1 MGDERTEEVIL
12 RILRESDE
20 RVMAASEIIDQVE
33 VSKPTVYTHL
43 AKLVGAEEIESK
55 EVGRT
60 TVYWHQENQGDVT
73 EDETASVPER
83 ERSVAIDMNNG
94 VRIAGGAVLGVLLLV
109 LVFANAP
116 PLALVL
122 LAGGVS
128 LLAVAEVVEAVARYR
143 DRDNPKAP
151 TSNSAEA

>member
-1 MGDERTEEVIL
+1 
-12 RILRESDE
+12 
-20 RVMAASEIIDQVE
+20 MAASEIIEQVE

-43 AKLVGAEEIESK
+43 AKLVGAEEIQSK

-60 TVYWHQENQGDVT
+60 TIYWYQENQEAVT
-73 EDETASVPER
+73 DDESASVPER
-83 ERSVAIDMNNG
+83 KRSVAIDMNNR
-94 VRIAGGAVLGVLLLV
+94 VRIAGGGLLGVLLLV

-143 DRDNPKAP
+143 SRDSGTAP
-151 TSNSAEA
+151 TSNPTEA